1 MIKSHPGIDSVYRL
15 WVRVHTQTWLIIR
28 IKPGLIYPSAI
39 TDIKIWPRNT
49 SKETSRS
56 PVFPHLKHE
65 RPLPVLASVFACP
78 GCMSRVWQH
87 HRRVN
92 MSPFVVYTIDRGV
105 PQDTLFKSDSCL
117 LPGTFQS
124 VALPL
129 LPAGVQDVHRNAR
142 PSGRMEP
149 LEQMERCRKLKVT
162 DVCQGGWHWRRPRRV
177 VILITLKL
185 VACVAC
191 FKDTVVVLQLIR
203 WLQI

>member
-1 MIKSHPGIDSVYRL
+1 MIKSQPGIDSVYWL
-15 WVRVHTQTWLIIR
+15 WVRVHTQTLLIIR
-28 IKPGLIYPSAI
+28 IKPGLINPSAI
-39 TDIKIWPRNT
+39 TYIKMWPPNT
-49 SKETSRS
+49 TKESSRS
-56 PVFPHLKHE
+56 PVFPHLKQE

-78 GCMSRVWQH
+78 GYMSRVWQH

-142 PSGRMEP
+142 PSGRME
-149 LEQMERCRKLKVT
+149 LWSRWSAAGSLKWRTFVKV
-162 DVCQGGWHWRRPRRV
+162 DWHWRRPRHV

-185 VACVAC
+185 VA
-191 FKDTVVVLQLIR
+191 FFSLVLKTQL
-203 WLQI
+203 LFF

>member
-1 MIKSHPGIDSVYRL
+1 MIKSHPGIDSVYWL
-15 WVRVHTQTWLIIR
+15 WVHTQTLLIIR
-28 IKPGLIYPSAI
+28 TKPGLINPSAI
-39 TDIKIWPRNT
+39 TYITNMATT

-56 PVFPHLKHE
+56 PVFPHLKHD
-65 RPLPVLASVFACP
+65 RPLPVLASVLACP

-87 HRRVN
+87 HWRVN

-142 PSGRMEP
+142 PSGRMEL
-149 LEQMERCRKLKVT
+149 LEQMERCRKLIVT
-162 DVCQGGWHWRRPRRV
+162 DVCQGGWHWRHPRHV

-185 VACVAC
+185 VAFVAC
-191 FKDTVVVLQLIR
+191 FKDTVVVFQLIR
-203 WLQI
+203 LQI